1 MVFLTMVV
9 SASRSEEEVLEMVL
23 TFLETPFSGSE
34 RHVRRIDMISAYE
47 S

>member
-1 MVFLTMVV
+1 NVISVGARQHT
-9 SASRSEEEVLEMVL
+9 EEEVLEMIL

-34 RHVRRIDMISAYE
+34 RHVRRIDMISDYE